1 MDIVAGGSERDC
13 TGVFES
19 ICVGVDA
26 RMQLWR
32 NAQHKHPQK
41 SGGTENSDRSTYGR
55 TGLHRSG
62 VSGGVPES
70 ARLFFRK
77 SLWRFGGFSRFGPP
91 QMKRVG
97 ENYVAKQIVLRT
109 IVDVERWIKL
119 KIGCDITG
127 EPDRR

>member
-1 MDIVAGGSERDC
+1 MGIVAGGSERDC

-41 SGGTENSDRSTYGR
+41 SGGNENSDKSTHGR

-62 VSGGVPES
+62 VSGGVPDS
-70 ARLFFRK
+70 ARLFFRM
-77 SLWRFGGFSRFGPP
+77 SLWRFGGFSLFFP
-91 QMKRVG
+91 QLMHCVCD
-97 ENYVAKQIVLRT
+97 YFVAKQVVLLY
-109 IVDVERWIKL
+109 V
-119 KIGCDITG
+119 
-127 EPDRR
+127 